1 MGDIWLSENFESI
14 NREKKNLRKIK
25 RRNISIYASQ
35 KNSAKTNRISGAC
48 NNVKY

>member
-25 RRNISIYASQ
+25 KKKYFNLC
-35 KNSAKTNRISGAC
+35 KPKTAKTNGISGVF
-48 NNVKY
+48 NNVMY